1 MLERD
6 RLPNGVRIVT
16 ERIEYVQ
23 SASIGIW
30 VGVGACDENAETQG
44 ISHVIEHMLFKGTH
58 RRTAQ
63 QIADDMDRL
72 GGYLNAFTD
81 KEYTSYYAKVLS
93 EYIPECLDILADMF
107 LESVFDPTELAREK
121 NVILEEIKRHEDQPD
136 DLVHEVFY
144 DAIWPTHNLGRSV
157 IGVAETVSALEQAHL
172 IDYVSQKYSPDTIVI
187 SAAGNLEHKQIVD
200 FVAGRFGHL
209 RGQQDQW
216 RDPRRPPTPVVAQK
230 FVSKPVEQI
239 QLVLGA
245 PAYSIFDDRK
255 YPISLLD
262 IILGG
267 GMSSRLFQEIREKR
281 GLAYSVGTY
290 AAGYIEGGLF
300 AIYAGTSPQSATEVI
315 EIMTQ
320 QCAKICNENV
330 TADELLRAKNQVR
343 AGLMMAEE
351 SMSNRMNRLG
361 KDEIL
366 FDRVI
371 PFEEIMEKI
380 QAVTPDDIRA
390 VASEILNVDTFTMAQ
405 VGPFDEDDRIAASC
419 GPDDE
424 DDSDE

>member
-16 ERIEYVQ
+16 ERIEHVQ

-30 VGVGACDENAETQG
+30 VGVGARDESDEIQG

-107 LESVFDPTELAREK
+107 LESVFDPVELAREK

-136 DLVHEVFY
+136 DLVHELFY
-144 DAIWPTHNLGRSV
+144 EALWPNHNLGRPV
-157 IGVAETVSALEQAHL
+157 IGFAETVSALEPSHL
-172 IDYVSQKYSPDTIVI
+172 VDYVSQKYSPDTIVVA
-187 SAAGNLEHKQIVD
+187 AAGNLEHKQIVD
-200 FVAGRFGHL
+200 FVAKRFADLKGEQS
-209 RGQQDQW
+209 RW
-216 RDPRRPPTPVVAQK
+216 RHVRTPPQPVFAEK
-230 FVSKPVEQI
+230 LVSKPVEQI
-239 QLVLGA
+239 QVVMGA

-255 YPISLLD
+255 YPVSLLD

-290 AAGYIEGGLF
+290 AAGYTEGGLF
-300 AIYAGTSPQSATEVI
+300 AIYAGASPQSSSEVI
-315 EIMTQ
+315 DIMTAE
-320 QCAKICNENV
+320 CARICRDEV
-330 TADELLRAKNQVR
+330 TADEMFRAKNQIR
-343 AGLMMAEE
+343 AGLLMAQE

-371 PFEEIMEKI
+371 PFEEVMDKI
-380 QAVTPDDIRA
+380 QALTPGDVGV
-390 VASEILNVDTFTMAQ
+390 VASDILNSGKFTMAQ
-405 VGPFDEDDRIAASC
+405 VGPFDEADRIAAER
-419 GPDDE
+419 GLEGEDE
-424 DDSDE
+424 